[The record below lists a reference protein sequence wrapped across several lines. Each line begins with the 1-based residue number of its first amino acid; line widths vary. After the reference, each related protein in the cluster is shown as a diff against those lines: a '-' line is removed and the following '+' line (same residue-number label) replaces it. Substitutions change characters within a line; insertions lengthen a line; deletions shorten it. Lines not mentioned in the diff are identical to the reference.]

1 MVRTTLASIKNPES
15 WNLEKA
21 KKKSTNGRVD
31 NFHKCDGLEQTWLK
45 ENRRKHK
52 DPKPN

>member
-21 KKKSTNGRVD
+21 KKKKVPMAEWITSINATV
-31 NFHKCDGLEQTWLK
+31 WS
-45 ENRRKHK
+45 
-52 DPKPN
+52 KPG